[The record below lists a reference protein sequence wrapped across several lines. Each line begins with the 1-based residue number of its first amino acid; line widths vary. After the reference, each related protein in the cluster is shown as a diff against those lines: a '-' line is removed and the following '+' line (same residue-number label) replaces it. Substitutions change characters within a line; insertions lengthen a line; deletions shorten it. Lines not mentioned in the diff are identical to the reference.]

1 MTAVYGETTS
11 SDGQLDWSHAEQRLK
26 RARNYW
32 TATTR
37 LDGTPHAVPVWRI
50 WVEGSLYFGTSR
62 RSVKGRNLA
71 HSPGLVVHL
80 ESADDVVILEGEVEE
95 VRTEPPSMPSMWP
108 TGRSTAWALRRP
120 GRRGRCGTWFDRRKR
135 THGWKTTSRTLLLV
149 GGTQP
154 PEAIGL
160 RGGGVL

>member
-1 MTAVYGETTS
+1 MTAVYGQPTS
-11 SDGQLDWSHAEQRLK
+11 SDGPLDWSHAEERLK

-32 TATTR
+32 IATTR
-37 LDGTPHAVPVWRI
+37 PDGTPHAVPVWGV

-80 ESADDVVILEGEVEE
+80 ESADDVVSSRVKS
-95 VRTEPPSMPSMWP
+95 RKSATEPPSMPSMRP

-120 GRRGRCGTWFDRRKR
+120 GRRGRCGTWLDRRKR
-135 THGWKTTSRTLLLV
+135 TPGWKTTSQTLLLV

-154 PEAIGL
+154 PEASGL
-160 RGGGVL
+160 RVGGVL